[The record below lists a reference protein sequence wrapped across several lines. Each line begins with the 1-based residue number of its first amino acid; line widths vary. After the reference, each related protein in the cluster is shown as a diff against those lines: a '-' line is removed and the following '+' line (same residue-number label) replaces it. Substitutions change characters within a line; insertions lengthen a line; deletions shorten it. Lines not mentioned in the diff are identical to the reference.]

1 MRTLGT
7 LVNVLARLTIAIVP
21 IITSAGVTAYS
32 VGTSGMSAATVL
44 GADSTLVNVRAGMT
58 VAMVPIITSTGV
70 TACSVGTSGMSAA
83 TVLGADSTLVNIRA
97 GMTVAMVPIM
107 TNADAVYERCRS
119 ANQVSVFVAVTD
131 GSTWV
136 RHGTTITIPAGVTC
150 ARVGSTYV
158 VVTRSVGTTT
168 VIAIGTLVDIVASGT
183 NQFVMATVAVAR
195 LALIVIPAC

>member
-1 MRTLGT
+1 LEAVFACTIIGAIDIGAYGVGSARVRTTLGT
-7 LVNVLARLTIAIVP
+7 LVNVLAGL
-21 IITSAGVTAYS
+21 
-32 VGTSGMSAATVL
+32 
-44 GADSTLVNVRAGMT
+44 T
-58 VAMVPIITSTGV
+58 VATVPIITSTGV

-97 GMTVAMVPIM
+97 GMTVAMVPIS

-119 ANQVSVFVAVTD
+119 ANQVSVFVTVTD